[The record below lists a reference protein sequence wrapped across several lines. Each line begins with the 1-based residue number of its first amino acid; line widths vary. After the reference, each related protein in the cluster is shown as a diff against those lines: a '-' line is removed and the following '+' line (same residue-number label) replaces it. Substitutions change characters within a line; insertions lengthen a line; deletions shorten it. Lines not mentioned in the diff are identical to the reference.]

1 MEPSKATC
9 ILGLETSCDETS
21 AAVVVDGFQVRSN
34 LISTQIPIHRLY
46 GGVVPEIASR
56 QHLEAVNEVID
67 QALEQAGVGL
77 HEVSAIAVTCGPGL
91 VGALLVGVSTAKA
104 LAYACKV
111 PLIAVNHMEGHIFA
125 NFIEQPHL
133 PLPALCLV
141 VSGGHT
147 DLIRIEQDHGLTIL
161 GSTRDDA
168 AGEAFDKVARVLG
181 LPYPG
186 GPAVEKLALQGNA
199 MAFRMPLASINE
211 NREWSFSGLKTTVIN
226 INHKAEQNGE
236 SLNKADLAASF
247 QYTVVQSLVQ
257 NVRKELAKGG
267 YASLMLA
274 GGVAANK
281 ALRKAMEEVAVEFAL
296 PFSVPSF
303 ELCTDNGA
311 MIAAAG
317 YSHYLRGE
325 FADLSLNA
333 YPDLRLGE
341 AIPGQSKVVRRF
353 LS

>member
-1 MEPSKATC
+1 MENSKPVL

-21 AAVVVDGFQVRSN
+21 ASVVENGSKVLSN

-67 QALEQAGVGL
+67 QALHEAGVTL
-77 HEVSAIAVTCGPGL
+77 QEITALAVTSGPGL

-104 LAYACKV
+104 LAYALKI
-111 PLIAVNHMEGHIFA
+111 PLIAVNHMAGHIYA
-125 NFIEQPHL
+125 NFLQDPQF
-133 PLPALCLV
+133 PLPSLCLV

-147 DLIRIEQDHGLTIL
+147 DLIAIEDHYQLKIL

-186 GPAVEKLALQGNA
+186 GPAVEKLAQQGNPKAYA
-199 MAFRMPLASINE
+199 MPSASIQDHT
-211 NREWSFSGLKTTVIN
+211 EWSFSGLKTTVIN
-226 INHKAEQNGE
+226 LNHKAKQNGE
-236 SLNKADLAASF
+236 VLNPADLAASF
-247 QYTVVQSLVQ
+247 QATVVDSLAA
-257 NVRKELAKGG
+257 NVRKELGKGG

-281 ALRKAMEEVAVEFAL
+281 ALRLSLEEVAAEFRL
-296 PFSVPSF
+296 PFSVPSMD
-303 ELCTDNGA
+303 LCTDNAA

-317 YSHYLRGE
+317 YYRYLRGE

-333 YPDLRLGE
+333 YPDLRLGQE
-341 AIPGQSKVVRRF
+341 IPLQREKEGSR
-353 LS
+353 